1 MSKNNYCDISIM
13 GDNLELIVWNIISIS
28 ISEYRRKKWA
38 NK

>member
-13 GDNLELIVWNIISIS
+13 GDNLGLIVWNIISIS
-28 ISEYRRKKWA
+28 EYKRKKWA